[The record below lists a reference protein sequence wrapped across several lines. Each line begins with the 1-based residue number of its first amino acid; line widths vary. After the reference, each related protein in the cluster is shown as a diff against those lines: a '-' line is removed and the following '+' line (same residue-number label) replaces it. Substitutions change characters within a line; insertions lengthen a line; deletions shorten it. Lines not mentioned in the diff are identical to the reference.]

1 MTPASSS
8 VFPAGRAIDTLFLVD
23 ELLAYRDRF
32 PILRDCIYLIN
43 HSLAAMPAAAE
54 DRLLEYA
61 RMWRERGI
69 RSWGEGWWE
78 MPVTIGDQLARI
90 MGAAPGT
97 IVMHQNVTVA
107 EEVVISCFRKG
118 LVRAPGVR
126 NRVVYEE
133 ANFPSVRYLYQAQ
146 PDVEVVAVEDDRAI
160 VEAIDERTL
169 LVPISHVLF
178 KNAEIQ
184 DVEPIVRR
192 AHEAG
197 AYVVLDC
204 YQSAGV
210 VPFDLTAL
218 EVDFAVGGSVKW
230 LCGGPGAG
238 WLYVR
243 PDLAERLEPTF
254 VGWQGHARP
263 FAFEPELEYAPGVRR
278 FLTGTPNVPALY
290 AASAGYDVIEEV
302 GVERIRERSLLL
314 TSLLIELLDD
324 AGFEISSPREPAR
337 RGGTVLVR
345 TPDDA
350 AVHRELGERGIICDF
365 RPGAGVRLGP
375 HFYNTEDELRETV
388 AQLVEIVESGAFER
402 HSGAAARF

>member
-1 MTPASSS
+1 M
-8 VFPAGRAIDTLFLVD
+8 D

-32 PILRDCIYLIN
+32 PILQDCIYLIN
-43 HSLAAMPAAAE
+43 HSLAAMPARAE
-54 DRLLEYA
+54 ANLLEYA

-69 RSWGEGWWE
+69 RAWGEGWWE
-78 MPVTIGDQLARI
+78 MPITVGNQIGRI
-90 MGAAPGT
+90 IGAPAGST
-97 IVMHQNVTVA
+97 VMHQNVTIA
-107 EEVVISCFRKG
+107 EEIVLSCFRATPE
-118 LVRAPGVR
+118 RR
-126 NRVVYEE
+126 RIVYEE
-133 ANFPSVRYLYQAQ
+133 ANFPSVRYLYQAK
-146 PDVEVVAVEDDRAI
+146 PDFEVVTVHDDAAI
-160 VEAIDERTL
+160 VDAIDERTL

-178 KNAEIQ
+178 RNAEIQ
-184 DVEPIVRR
+184 DVGLIVDR
-192 AHEAG
+192 AHDAG

-210 VPFDLTAL
+210 VPFDVTAL
-218 EVDFAVGGSVKW
+218 DVDFAVGGSVKW

-263 FAFEPELEYAPGVRR
+263 FAFEPELEYATGARR

-290 AASAGYDVIEEV
+290 AATAGYDVIEEV
-302 GVERIRERSLLL
+302 GVGRIRERSLAL
-314 TSLLIELLDD
+314 TQLLIDELDA
-324 AGFEISSPREPAR
+324 AGFELGSPRERDR

-365 RPGAGVRLGP
+365 RPGAGVRIGP
-375 HFYNTEDELRETV
+375 HFYNTEAELRQTV
-388 AQLVEIVESGAFER
+388 GQLVEIVESGAYTQ
-402 HSGAAARF
+402 HASATARF